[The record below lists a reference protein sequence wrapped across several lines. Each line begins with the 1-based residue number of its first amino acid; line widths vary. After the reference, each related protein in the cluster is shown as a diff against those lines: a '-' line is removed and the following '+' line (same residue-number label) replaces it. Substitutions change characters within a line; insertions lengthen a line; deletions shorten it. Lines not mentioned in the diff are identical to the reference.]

1 MNLKKF
7 HLISLGC
14 SKNTVDSESMA
25 QLMVRSGYSPTLTP
39 SKAGVLIVNT
49 CGFIGP
55 AKEESLQTLRD
66 LAARKRK
73 GQLLIAAGCLTQR
86 YGVEIARQ
94 VPGIDGIL
102 GTRRWMD
109 IVDVVRKLR
118 QGKHPEPVYHLPH
131 APEMGTDERGV
142 LRTAVQGASAYLKI
156 ADGCRRPCAFCAI
169 PLIKGTAVS
178 RPQETILEEA
188 RSLQNLGV
196 REIILIAQDTTDY
209 GHDLGQKDGL
219 ASLLEGLVEAAPHVG
234 WFRILYAY
242 PGYVTDRLIE
252 VMAKHPQIIPY
263 LDMPLQHAH
272 PAVLRRMKRPANM
285 DWVYKTLEKMR
296 LAVPELALRT
306 TFITGY
312 PGETEAEFDTLLDFM
327 KDIRFDKVGAFSF
340 SFEPGTTSEPLGDPI
355 PQEVKQDRY
364 QRLMELQQG
373 ISLERNQAFVGR
385 TLDVLIEGQSEGI
398 SLGRSYRDAP
408 EIDGMVIVEGEI
420 PAGQMVPVQISG
432 AMAYDLVGSPALKI
446 PTIDLKSSIFIESG
460 KKITR

>member
-7 HLISLGC
+7 HLVSLGC

-25 QLMVRSGYSPTLTP
+25 QLLLDSGYRPTQYP

-66 LAARKRK
+66 LSNSKRK

-86 YGVEIARQ
+86 YGAEVARQ

-109 IVDVVRKLR
+109 IVDVVRQLR
-118 QGKHPEPVYHLPH
+118 QGKHPEPVYHLPD
-131 APEMGTDERGV
+131 APTVGSDERGV
-142 LRTAVQGASAYLKI
+142 MRAAVQGASAYIKI

-178 RPQETILEEA
+178 RPQEAILEEA
-188 RSLQNLGV
+188 RSLSSVGV

-209 GHDLGQKDGL
+209 GHDLGQKEGL
-219 ASLLEGLVEAAPHVG
+219 ASLLEGLAGAVPSVN
-234 WFRILYAY
+234 WLRILYAY

-252 VMAKHPQIIPY
+252 VMAQNPQIVPY

-272 PAVLRRMKRPANM
+272 PATLRRMRRPANVE
-285 DWVYKTLEKMR
+285 WVYRTLEKMR
-296 LAVPELALRT
+296 LALPELALRT
-306 TFITGY
+306 TFIIGY
-312 PGETEAEFDTLLDFM
+312 PGETDEEFETLLDFIEE
-327 KDIRFDKVGAFSF
+327 IRFDKVGAFKF
-340 SFEPGTTSEPLGDPI
+340 SFEPGTASEPLGDPI
-355 PQEVKQDRY
+355 PEDVKQARFE
-364 QRLMELQQG
+364 RLMELQQG
-373 ISLERNQAFVGR
+373 ISLERNQALVGR
-385 TLDVLIEGQSEGI
+385 TLDVLIEGGSKGI

-420 PAGQMVPVQISG
+420 PVGQMVPVRITG
-432 AMAYDLVGSPALKI
+432 AMAYDLVGAPVLQMPVVDI
-446 PTIDLKSSIFIESG
+446 G
-460 KKITR
+460 ITASNNGSRKRR